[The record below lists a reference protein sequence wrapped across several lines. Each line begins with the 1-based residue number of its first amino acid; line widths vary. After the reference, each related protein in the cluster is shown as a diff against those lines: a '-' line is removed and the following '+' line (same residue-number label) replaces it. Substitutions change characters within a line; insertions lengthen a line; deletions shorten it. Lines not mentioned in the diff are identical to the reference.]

1 MKCLTTLKLRFLL
14 RKEHHLHISQL
25 VDCERISKT
34 GLTLISEETPTIKKK
49 KGHKILGNP
58 IEKWAKSLKRK
69 LIEEETLMANK
80 YMKRYSTSLVIT
92 EKQIEPTMIYH
103 FTPIRSA
110 KITKLDNIKCQGEV
124 STKQLFQVAI
134 SQYSVQLT
142 LHLPNSSPCL
152 GICPRETLPQN
163 HKDTCIR
170 TFTVVFSVT
179 AKTSMSLFFFTR
191 SMHCDLCIR

>member
-34 GLTLISEETPTIKKK
+34 GLTLTSKETPTIKKK

-58 IEKWAKSLKRK
+58 KEKWAKSMKRK

-110 KITKLDNIKCQGEV
+110 KITKLDNIKGRSVNEATIPSSNLSV
-124 STKQLFQVAI
+124 LSAI
-134 SQYSVQLT
+134 
-142 LHLPNSSPCL
+142 NSSSAQQFPL
-152 GICPRETLPQN
+152 PGYLPQRN
-163 HKDTCIR
+163 SPTKP
-170 TFTVVFSVT
+170 
-179 AKTSMSLFFFTR
+179 
-191 SMHCDLCIR
+191 